1 MNGKER
7 SFNQKS
13 QQSGGEFDL
22 SPEKLKILLNHDR
35 FSREK
40 WGRISVSHGSRRLG
54 SAFSSM
60 VVG

>member
-22 SPEKLKILLNHDR
+22 SPEKLKILLNRDR
-35 FSREK
+35 FSRES
-40 WGRISVSHGSRRLG
+40 GGESQ
-54 SAFSSM
+54 
-60 VVG
+60 